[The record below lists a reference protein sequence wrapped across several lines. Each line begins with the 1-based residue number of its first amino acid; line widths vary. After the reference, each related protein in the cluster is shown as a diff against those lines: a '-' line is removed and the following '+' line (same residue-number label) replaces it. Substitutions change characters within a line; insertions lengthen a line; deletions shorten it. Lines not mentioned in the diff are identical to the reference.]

1 MKIYYCKHCG
11 NVVLSLVDKG
21 VTPLCCGEK
30 MEVLTANS
38 VDAATEKHVPEVIRD
53 GETLIVKVG
62 AVEHPMI
69 ETHLIE
75 WIALECDGRLCFK
88 FLRWE
93 EEPRATFGVTHT
105 YGCTVYA
112 YCNLHGLWKRELL

>member
-1 MKIYYCKHCG
+1 MKVYYCKHCG

-21 VTPLCCGEK
+21 PTPVCCGEK
-30 MEVLTANS
+30 MELLNANS

-69 ETHLIE
+69 ESGDTVYLKHLHPGE
-75 WIALECDGRLCFK
+75 KPEARFPALEHGT
-88 FLRWE
+88 
-93 EEPRATFGVTHT
+93 A
-105 YGCTVYA
+105 YG
-112 YCNLHGLWKRELL
+112 YCNLHGLWKSEF

>member
-1 MKIYYCKHCG
+1 MKVYYCKHCG

-21 VTPLCCGEK
+21 PTPVCCGEK
-30 MEVLTANS
+30 MELLNANS

-69 ETHLIE
+69 ETHLIN
-75 WIALECDGRLCFK
+75 WIAVESVD
-88 FLRWE
+88 
-93 EEPRATFGVTHT
+93 
-105 YGCTVYA
+105 TVYVKHLHPGEKPEA
-112 YCNLHGLWKRELL
+112 RFPGLEHGTAYGYCNLHGLWKSEF